1 MKKIRKLAAVLVA
14 LTLLTGCSATTVK
27 VPPIKVPSPIP
38 SESAAATPAP
48 VEAEE
53 TAVPIE
59 SPEETPM
66 GIPSQ
71 NAPIPLI
78 RGHCAMAIR

>member
-38 SESAAATPAP
+38 SGECGS
-48 VEAEE
+48 
-53 TAVPIE
+53 
-59 SPEETPM
+59 
-66 GIPSQ
+66 
-71 NAPIPLI
+71 NACAS
-78 RGHCAMAIR
+78 RGR

>member
-27 VPPIKVPSPIP
+27 VPPIKVPSPLP

-48 VEAEE
+48 VEADE
-53 TAVPIE
+53 TAVPIVRKKRP
-59 SPEETPM
+59 S

-71 NAPIPLI
+71 NAPILLI